1 MSDRYVVV
9 RSIDRAAQADIDAL
23 AVYGTATIHE
33 AIGRRGFLGPDLRPI
48 QDGLSMTGSAITV
61 SCHPGDNLMV
71 HAAIEVCLPG
81 DVLVV
86 TTTSPATHGMVG
98 ELLATSLAA
107 RGVRGLVIGA
117 GVRDITE
124 LRAMRFP
131 VWTRFISC
139 EGTVKASPG
148 SVNVPIVIGG
158 QLVKPG
164 DVIRADDDGVVVVPR
179 EEAAG
184 AVTSARARTDRET
197 ATRER
202 LAAGE
207 LGVDL
212 YGLRTTLDALG
223 VETVE
228 RAKR

>member
-1 MSDRYVVV
+1 
-9 RSIDRAAQADIDAL
+9 
-23 AVYGTATIHE
+23 
-33 AIGRRGFLGPDLRPI
+33 
-48 QDGLSMTGSAITV
+48 
-61 SCHPGDNLMV
+61 
-71 HAAIEVCLPG
+71 
-81 DVLVV
+81 
-86 TTTSPATHGMVG
+86 MVG

>member
-1 MSDRYVVV
+1 MSDRHVVV

-23 AVYGTATIHE
+23 AAYGTATVHE

-48 QDGLSMTGSAITV
+48 HDGLSMTGSAVTV

-71 HAAIEVCLPG
+71 HAAVEVCLPG

-86 TTTSPATHGMVG
+86 TTTAPSTHGMVG

-117 GVRDITE
+117 GVRDIAE

-131 VWTRFISC
+131 VWTRLVSC

-148 SVNVPIVIGG
+148 SVNVPVVLGG
-158 QLVKPG
+158 QVIEPG
-164 DVIRADDDGVVVVPR
+164 DVVRADDDGVVVVPR
-179 EEAAG
+179 SEATEAA
-184 AVTSARARTDRET
+184 ASARARTDRET
-197 ATRER
+197 ATRAR

-207 LGVDL
+207 LGVDI
-212 YGLRTTLDALG
+212 YSLRTTLADLG

-228 RAKR
+228 RAER